1 MIHVPTF
8 IISLSIGVLLV
19 YLFEPKKHVIYVL
32 PTPDNENKI
41 QYKDLAGT
49 CFAFKSREVRC
60 PSDGSAV
67 KKYNVQHQ
75 KESP

>member
-1 MIHVPTF
+1 MIHIPTF
-8 IISLSIGVLLV
+8 IISFSIGVLLV
-19 YLFEPKKHVIYVL
+19 YLFEPKKHIIYVL
-32 PTPDNENKI
+32 PTPDNENDI

-49 CFAFKSREVRC
+49 CFSFKSKEIKC
-60 PSDGSAV
+60 PSNQTII

>member
-8 IISLSIGVLLV
+8 IVSLSIGVLLV

-32 PTPDNENKI
+32 PTPDNENDI
-41 QYKDLAGT
+41 QYKDLTGT
-49 CFAFKSREVRC
+49 CFAFKSKEVRC
-60 PSDGSAV
+60 PSDGSV
-67 KKYNVQHQ
+67 IKKYSVQHQ